1 MRIIQ
6 DTKRRALGKTEKSG
20 RDGFVVYMGNDIFG
34 VKWRNWKLHFK
45 EQDSAFDELR
55 TYTIG
60 IKKFRLVRVFEN
72 HKNLTDVNNHK
83 TMKGGKK
90 GKRL

>member
-1 MRIIQ
+1 MGSLLNSGSGNSIV
-6 DTKRRALGKTEKSG
+6 LGKK
-20 RDGFVVYMGNDIFG
+20 
-34 VKWRNWKLHFK
+34 KK
-45 EQDSAFDELR
+45 ETFMKMIEVPARLG
-55 TYTIG
+55 IG

>member
-1 MRIIQ
+1 VEIVSFWARRKKGNLYENDRIPGL
-6 DTKRRALGKTEKSG
+6 LGY
-20 RDGFVVYMGNDIFG
+20 R
-34 VKWRNWKLHFK
+34 
-45 EQDSAFDELR
+45 
-55 TYTIG
+55 G